1 MSCIWEFN
9 IENWVV
15 DIDPE
20 MAGWGLVLVL
30 VLVQLASGLEVNNMP
45 AIGSHFGVDG
55 SHRLLLLLLL
65 LNRSGRE

>member
-1 MSCIWEFN
+1 M
-9 IENWVV
+9 V

-30 VLVQLASGLEVNNMP
+30 VQLASGLEVNNIP
-45 AIGSHFGVDG
+45 AIGSHFGVEG
-55 SHRLLLLLLL
+55 SHRLLLLL

>member
-1 MSCIWEFN
+1 M
-9 IENWVV
+9 V

-30 VLVQLASGLEVNNMP
+30 VQLASGLEVNNIP
-45 AIGSHFGVDG
+45 AIGSHFGVEG